1 MGGVFHLPFVS
12 YKEDKMAEK
21 RDYYEVLGVDKGAD
35 DATIKRAFKRL
46 AIKYHPDR
54 NKDPGAGDKFR
65 EINEAYQVLSDPQKR
80 AAYDQYGFA
89 GADGSQA
96 GGGNPFGGGGFSG
109 ADFSDIFGDAFSD
122 LFGGRGGFGSRNR
135 GPREIRGRDIR
146 AKLTLTL
153 EEAVKGCKK
162 KLSVKT
168 YVKCKDCGGSG
179 LGKNGKKETCP
190 DCKGSGT
197 VHVRQGFMAFSQTCS
212 RCNGTGTII
221 TNGCKTCGGTGRVVD
236 LKTLSVDIPA
246 GVDTGDRIRLSG
258 EGEAGLNGAGS
269 GDLYV
274 VIEVKDH
281 EIFTRDGND
290 LYCEVPIS
298 FTTAALGGKVEVPTL
313 DGPVNI
319 TVHPET
325 QTGVMMRLSGKGV
338 KSYNSTFKG
347 NLYCKI
353 VVETPVNLT
362 KEQKDL
368 LKKFEESLNGDD
380 KASTT
385 GDSKKKTDTAAKH
398 KPKSAGFIKGVKKF
412 FEDLSS

>member
-1 MGGVFHLPFVS
+1 
-12 YKEDKMAEK
+12 MASK
-21 RDYYEVLGVDKGAD
+21 RDYYEVLGVEKGAD

-54 NKDPGAGDKFR
+54 NKDPDAGEKFR

-96 GGGNPFGGGGFSG
+96 GGGNPFGGGG
-109 ADFSDIFGDAFSD
+109 ADFSDIFGDMFGD
-122 LFGGRGGFGSRNR
+122 IFGGGRGGFGGRSQ
-135 GPREIRGRDIR
+135 GPQEIPGRDIR
-146 AKLTLTL
+146 IRLVLTL

-162 KLSVKT
+162 KVNVKT

-179 LGKNGKKETCP
+179 LGKNGKKTACP
-190 DCKGSGT
+190 HCHGQGQ
-197 VHVRQGFMAFSQTCS
+197 VHIRQGFMTIAQTCPH
-212 RCNGTGTII
+212 CQGAGYIVTD
-221 TNGCKTCGGTGRVVD
+221 GCKTCGGTGRVVD
-236 LKTLSVDIPA
+236 TKTLEVTIPA
-246 GVDTGDRIRLSG
+246 GVDDGDRIRLSG
-258 EGEAGLNGAGS
+258 EGEAGLNGAPA

-274 VIEVKDH
+274 AIEVKDH

-290 LYCEVPIS
+290 LYCDVPIS

-319 TVHPET
+319 TIKPET
-325 QTGVMMRLSGKGV
+325 QTGVLMRLSGKGV
-338 KSYNSTFKG
+338 KSYRSSFKG

-362 KEQKDL
+362 DHQKDL
-368 LKKFEESLNGDD
+368 LKQFEASLNGDD
-380 KASTT
+380 GKS
-385 GDSKKKTDTAAKH
+385 GDKDSAKSTDTAAKH
-398 KPKSAGFIKGVKKF
+398 KPKSEGFLKGVKKF
-412 FEDLSS
+412 FDDLSR